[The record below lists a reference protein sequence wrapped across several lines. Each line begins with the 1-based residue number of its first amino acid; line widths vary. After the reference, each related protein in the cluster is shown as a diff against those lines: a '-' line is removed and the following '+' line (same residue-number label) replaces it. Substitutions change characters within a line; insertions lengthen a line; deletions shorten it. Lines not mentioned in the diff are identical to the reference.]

1 MKPKSCNVTIKNSNV
16 SELDGK
22 YELTF
27 LMNKHYTVCI
37 LRQDKQFCNPVSGV
51 AIVHPKEKP
60 DEVIGCKTALVRAVQ
75 SFLNNSPIEMKRY
88 LIRKFKDTNTIRGR
102 FTTQL
107 INAWQ
112 KEMKL

>member
-16 SELDGK
+16 PELDGK

-75 SFLNNSPIEMKRY
+75 SFLNNSPTEIKRNI
-88 LIRKFKDTNTIRGR
+88 LEKSVSRSVTRAWL
-102 FTTQL
+102 TTQL
-107 INAWQ
+107 VNAWQ